1 VTVALNRL
9 HLRAVSVISLTIE
22 GVVQEAMSGERLI
35 DMINP
40 VGVKISQVCYHPQL
54 DPIQTTP

>member
-1 VTVALNRL
+1 M
-9 HLRAVSVISLTIE
+9 ISLTIE